1 MPVSI
6 RLDADIENRLDAL
19 AKATGRS
26 KAFYIREAIQEHLE
40 DMEDAYIAQAELEA
54 VRAGRSTTTSL
65 EELVRR
71 YGVDTE

>member
-6 RLDADIENRLDAL
+6 RLDADIESRLDAL

-26 KAFYIREAIQEHLE
+26 KAFYIREAIEKHME
-40 DMEDAYIAQAELEA
+40 DMEDAYLAQAELEA

-65 EELVRR
+65 EELMRR
-71 YGVDTE
+71 YGADPE

>member
-54 VRAGRSTTTSL
+54 VRTGRSTTTSL
-65 EELVRR
+65 EELMRR